1 MILEFNAN
9 TVAPSM
15 PLEAVPEGW
24 YPVLLIEEEQLA
36 VTGKPQSWR
45 LALKLQIIDGA
56 FKGRTLLH
64 NLNLG
69 NDNPK
74 AVEIAQKELS
84 AICHCTGVFVLSAA
98 TGGTAALK
106 GKPFQV
112 RAVVSGAYNEIK
124 GFKDAQGNDPGKSGA
139 GQAAHA
145 PAPAAGWPA
154 AAAPGGWPAGTP
166 DAAAAAPSIPTPPAA
181 PVAPPAPVAAAFPPA
196 GWLPH
201 PASPGWFYS
210 GQDVKSEADL
220 RAMAAPAPAAP
231 PAAPAMPAA
240 PAWGGGAAAPAA
252 AAPASLGAPAWA
264 PNVAAAPSATPPWGA
279 K

>member
-1 MILEFNAN
+1 MNLEFNAN
-9 TVAPSM
+9 AVAPSM

-24 YPVLLIEEEQLA
+24 YPVMLIDEEQLA

-154 AAAPGGWPAGTP
+154 AAAPAPAAAAAGWPAGTP
-166 DAAAAAPSIPTPPAA
+166 DALPVAPMPPAPPAVPVA
-181 PVAPPAPVAAAFPPA
+181 PVAVEFPPA

-210 GQDVKSEADL
+210 GQEVKSEADL
-220 RAMAAPAPAAP
+220 RAMAP
-231 PAAPAMPAA
+231 PAVPAMPTA
-240 PAWGGGAAAPAA
+240 PAWGGGATAPAA

-264 PNVAAAPSATPPWGA
+264 PNAAAAPSATPPWGA